1 MKLKLLQSYLRKEKI
16 EVVFLTHYDTN
27 LNYFTKFKPSYGFL
41 RINTKNAALYL
52 TSLDGN
58 PKIENIVVKKLDLNW
73 VNKLKN
79 SKIKR
84 IGINKSQINVDF
96 FEKLKKIYPKAKFV
110 DIAEKLAKLR
120 VIKDQ
125 IEINN
130 IRQACKITDNAFNE
144 LLKSISK
151 LKTESEVASF
161 LESRMKEKGAELAFP
176 VTVASGK
183 NSAIPHHPTSN
194 KKLGKGFLL
203 LDFGAKYNGYC
214 ADMSRMLY
222 LGKPSSEELKW
233 YNSLLEI
240 QEEAIKKISE
250 NKLFCELDEF
260 VRKSL
265 GMNSS
270 YFIHS
275 LGHGVGLDI
284 HEAPR
289 IAPGSK
295 EKVLKNC
302 VFTIEPGV
310 YFPGKFGLRIEDTVL
325 FDGKVKV
332 LTKSSKELKIIK
344 VR

>member
-1 MKLKLLQSYLRKEKI
+1 MKIKSLQNYLKKEKI
-16 EVVFLTHYDTN
+16 GVVFLTHYDPN
-27 LNYFTKFKPSYGFL
+27 LDYFTNFKPSFGFL
-41 RINTKNAALYL
+41 KISSKSANLYL

-203 LDFGAKYNGYC
+203 LDFGAKYKGYC

-222 LGKPSSEELKW
+222 LGKPSDKELNW
-233 YNSLLEI
+233 YNRLLKI
-240 QEEAIKKISE
+240 QEKAIKEVSE
-250 NKLFCELDEF
+250 GKNFSEVDNF
-260 VRKSL
+260 VRKEL
-265 GMNSS
+265 GMDSS

-275 LGHGVGLDI
+275 LGHGLGLEI

-289 IAPGSK
+289 VGPDSK
-295 EKVLKNC
+295 DKVCKNC

-325 FDGKVKV
+325 FDGKVKI
-332 LTKSSKELKIIK
+332 LTKSSKELQIIEF
-344 VR
+344 